1 MRSDEMLLNA
11 AEACAHQGKDTEAKA
26 LLWQLQDL
34 RNAKRTEASGD
45 ELIEAILKER
55 RNSFFL
61 KEILIAWFQKSKIYP
76 FYVKNIRNKR
86 LNVKNQ
92 KKLAE
97 KHCTNRIIQGS
108 CLIFSKDF
116 IESNEKNILAR
127 NNILC

>member
-55 RNSFFL
+55 RKELYGEGFL
-61 KEILIAWFQKSKIYP
+61 
-76 FYVKNIRNKR
+76 
-86 LNVKNQ
+86 
-92 KKLAE
+92 
-97 KHCTNRIIQGS
+97 
-108 CLIFSKDF
+108 CLICFGRRRAW
-116 IESNEKNILAR
+116 NEPVTIWTGEA
-127 NNILC
+127 

>member
-55 RNSFFL
+55 R
-61 KEILIAWFQKSKIYP
+61 KELYGEGFSLFDMLRTQKGLERTGNHMDWGLITLPANHGVHLPVAGS
-76 FYVKNIRNKR
+76 RNEE
-86 LNVKNQ
+86 Q
-92 KKLAE
+92 
-97 KHCTNRIIQGS
+97 Q
-108 CLIFSKDF
+108 IFS
-116 IESNEKNILAR
+116 R
-127 NNILC
+127 